1 MRRNLSGMETPPSD
15 IEARLDALE
24 QESKERRAELRAI
37 AATLPEATSRRALF
51 RSLAADLR
59 GQPDRTTIA
68 KRVVLK
74 VLRMPADLARALRRR
89 LAS

>member
-1 MRRNLSGMETPPSD
+1 METPTSD

-37 AATLPEATSRRALF
+37 AVSLPEATSRRALF

-59 GQPDRTTIA
+59 SQPDRTTIV
-68 KRVVLK
+68 KRVTLK
-74 VLRMPADLARALRRR
+74 VLRTPTDLARAFRRR
-89 LAS
+89 LGS